1 MALFYLNVSAFIILA
16 AFFLPFPSH
25 LKSKE
30 KKKGE
35 DKMDVIINEVIPFL
49 HQLKIE
55 YVNCF
60 TFNIAFEKLY
70 LLLRNIMNS

>member
-16 AFFLPFPSH
+16 AFFLQFPSH

-30 KKKGE
+30 KKKE
-35 DKMDVIINEVIPFL
+35 DKMDVIINEVIPFS

-60 TFNIAFEKLY
+60 PFNIVFEKLY